1 MERLTTAQT
10 PLNIIQI
17 SITTKM
23 TATKDIIETTLEST
37 KVALES
43 TKTFAE
49 LVKVAGLEESLKG
62 AGSFTVFVP
71 SDTAFAAIQKDL
83 DNLLLPESKERLVK
97 ILSYHVLSGTF
108 MVGDLKD
115 KQELVS
121 VEGHTLK
128 VSFDRKLDRQ
138 RVCINDATVIT
149 VDVAAC
155 NGIIHIIDKVLMP
168 IV

>member
-1 MERLTTAQT
+1 
-10 PLNIIQI
+10 
-17 SITTKM
+17 M

-71 SDTAFAAIQKDL
+71 SDAAFAAIQKDL

-121 VEGHTLK
+121 VEGHVLK
-128 VSFDRKLDRQ
+128 VSFDRQ
-138 RVCINDATVIT
+138 RVRINDATIIT
-149 VDVAAC
+149 VDIAAC

>member
-1 MERLTTAQT
+1 
-10 PLNIIQI
+10 
-17 SITTKM
+17 M
-23 TATKDIIETTLEST
+23 TATKDIIETTQEST

-71 SDTAFAAIQKDL
+71 SDTAFVAIQKDL
-83 DNLLLPESKERLVK
+83 DNLLLPENKEKLVK

-115 KQELVS
+115 QQELVS

-128 VSFDRKLDRQ
+128 VSFDRQ
-138 RVCINDATVIT
+138 RVRINDATIIT
-149 VDVAAC
+149 VDIAAC

-168 IV
+168 VV